1 MNGNLGNLF
10 TTMQKFQQFAS
21 TFKGNPEQV
30 ANELMNSGRFSS
42 EQIEN
47 AKKMASQM
55 ESLMNG
61 FKGMKT

>member
-1 MNGNLGNLF
+1 MNNNLGNLF
-10 TTMQKFQQFAS
+10 QTIQKFQQFAS
-21 TFKGNPEQV
+21 TFRGDPQKI
-30 ANELMNSGRFSS
+30 ANQLMNSGRFSS

-61 FKGMKT
+61 FKGI